1 MCTYTCIQETALH
14 MYTYKLK
21 IHMCKDI
28 NNTYILYLN
37 LHMHIKNDI
46 HTHTSTHIHTN
57 THTQILLAM
66 YAFVNTYP

>member
-1 MCTYTCIQETALH
+1 
-14 MYTYKLK
+14 
-21 IHMCKDI
+21 
-28 NNTYILYLN
+28 
-37 LHMHIKNDI
+37 MHIKNDI